1 MFSLKT
7 LKAALSFYS
16 MKIMMEYPFKKG
28 YKTAFREHHKAAFEH
43 YNGILSLLHRLFYNT
58 SRCCAAK
65 KSF

>member
-1 MFSLKT
+1 
-7 LKAALSFYS
+7 